1 MAKRITKAS
10 SVKITAKR
18 KAPLKKRLNKIVG
31 EMVEKG
37 IELPEAHDQ
46 LEKLFLTHVMDAAS
60 GNQCRAADR
69 LRVHRNT
76 LRRKLQAH
84 DLI

>member
-1 MAKRITKAS
+1 
-10 SVKITAKR
+10 
-18 KAPLKKRLNKIVG
+18 
-31 EMVEKG
+31 MVEKG